1 MLAAAP
7 AGLDARLQPGRHGLA
22 PPAEFRARLLEAA
35 GRVRPGRGDA
45 GAQVAREIQR
55 LGPHPLG
62 RPHLRERAHPRARLA
77 PGAHLPRCLGRC
89 GVSVALPARAEPA
102 RVAVA
107 DARVASDDCDPGRAG
122 RVEHPLEPAE
132 ARPPVVARRH
142 AAAHR
147 SSLSERGPRCIPERA
162 GPRLGR
168 LRSWPV
174 VRLRGP
180 VLALGFAVFALAAA
194 LDHAWVAAAVLGL
207 GAFLPALRT
216 LEQCTT
222 GVATITQALRG
233 SRLGGT

>member
-1 MLAAAP
+1 MRGGFFGA
-7 AGLDARLQPGRHGLA
+7 
-22 PPAEFRARLLEAA
+22 ARLL
-35 GRVRPGRGDA
+35 
-45 GAQVAREIQR
+45 
-55 LGPHPLG
+55 
-62 RPHLRERAHPRARLA
+62 
-77 PGAHLPRCLGRC
+77 
-89 GVSVALPARAEPA
+89 
-102 RVAVA
+102 VAVEEHGG
-107 DARVASDDCDPGRAG
+107 GRQL
-122 RVEHPLEPAE
+122 V
-132 ARPPVVARRH
+132 
-142 AAAHR
+142 
-147 SSLSERGPRCIPERA
+147 
-162 GPRLGR
+162 R

>member
-1 MLAAAP
+1 MLAAAA

-89 GVSVALPARAEPA
+89 GVSVALPARAEPP
-102 RVAVA
+102 RLAVA
-107 DARVASDDCDPGRAG
+107 DARVVSDDRDPGRAG
-122 RVEHPLEPAE
+122 SFEHPLEPAE
-132 ARPPVVARRH
+132 ARPPVVARRR

-162 GPRLGR
+162 GPRRGR
-168 LRSWPV
+168 
-174 VRLRGP
+174 
-180 VLALGFAVFALAAA
+180 A
-194 LDHAWVAAAVLGL
+194 DAAAVDG
-207 GAFLPALRT
+207 GAPSAPAARPPARAARRGPHALAPPRHAAT
-216 LEQCTT
+216 GTALARDDLDLE
-222 GVATITQALRG
+222 
-233 SRLGGT
+233 